1 MRVLRIYFGWI
12 FALSS
17 SMGLWAAFQVIQFT
31 IDHHHE
37 VSSFRV
43 IPVDAIL
50 PLQSV
55 IFGFAFWFVQ
65 KGKAGARFFGAIANL
80 IFVSNSL
87 VIIFR
92 HSRLAPQCVWI
103 MLGIGIV
110 GLGVFV
116 WPDRHLEPP
125 LEEDREDADPALR

>member
-17 SMGLWAAFQVIQFT
+17 LLGLWAAFQVIQFT
-31 IDHHHE
+31 VGLHPA

-43 IPVDAIL
+43 FLVDAIL

-65 KGKAGARFFGAIANL
+65 KGKAHARFFGAIASL

-87 VIIFR
+87 VVIFR

-116 WPDRHLEPP
+116 WPDKHLEPP
-125 LEEDREDADPALR
+125 LEEDWEDADPVLR